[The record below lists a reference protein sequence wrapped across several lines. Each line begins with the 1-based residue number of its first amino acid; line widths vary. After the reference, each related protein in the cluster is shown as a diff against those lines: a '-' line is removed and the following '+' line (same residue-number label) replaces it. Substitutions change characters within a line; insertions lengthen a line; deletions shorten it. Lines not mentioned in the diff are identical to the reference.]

1 MQFAT
6 LVETG
11 ARPERDRRSPDPS
24 RDPGLP
30 GLATGLLSHQRDTA
44 RRLVMIPPA
53 RHGKVPGLVA
63 SSESVE
69 ALLIRPDAG
78 SYSGAVIGLFYSAR
92 DPTHG
97 ALADAT
103 AEV

>member
-1 MQFAT
+1 MKFAT

-30 GLATGLLSHQRDTA
+30 GLATGLLSHQRGLA
-44 RRLVMIPPA
+44 LRLMIPPA

-69 ALLIRPDAG
+69 ALLIRPDVG
-78 SYSGAVIGLFYSAR
+78 SYSGAAIGLLYSAR